1 MPPEFW
7 RFGTLCALAAV
18 GLFGGLG
25 TWAAT
30 VAAGVAAAL
39 HALAWRRARKRRR
52 RLAATEFRVPPGA
65 ARAAR
70 RKRGSAP
77 LPEVELHPDDSQ

>member
-7 RFGTLCALAAV
+7 RTGTLCALAAV

-25 TWAAT
+25 AWAAT
-30 VAAGVAAAL
+30 VAAGAAAAL

-52 RLAATEFRVPPGA
+52 RHAATELP
-65 ARAAR
+65 RAAGR
-70 RKRGSAP
+70 RESLPAEARISAAAGSRA
-77 LPEVELHPDDSQ
+77 SSR